1 MKNYFYLFV
10 IFCTT
15 LSFSQT
21 TTDFDTVKLKKDS
34 DFKEA
39 NKYALEAS
47 NYILSVPLDNNSLLR
62 LDAIQFILKWMEG
75 TPDFTFSLDSTIMD
89 KVVKGNDDLLG
100 VYMACMTKYCLENEA
115 NSKDNQMVKLNSIKL
130 ILDYCEN
137 PANNVKISKQ
147 LKKLSEAN
155 KKGELESELN
165 K

>member
-1 MKNYFYLFV
+1 MKTYFYLF
-10 IFCTT
+10 IILCTT
-15 LSFSQT
+15 VSFAQT
-21 TTDFDTVKLKKDS
+21 TTDFDAVKLKRDS
-34 DFKEA
+34 DYKEA

-47 NYILSVPLDNNSLLR
+47 NYVLSVPMDNNSLPR
-62 LDAIQFILKWMEG
+62 LKAIQFIMKWMEG
-75 TPDFTFSLDSTIMD
+75 TPDYTFSLDATIME

-115 NSKDNQMVKLNSIKL
+115 NSKDDDVVKLNSIKL
-130 ILDYCEN
+130 ILAYCEN
-137 PANNVKISKQ
+137 PANNVKMPKQ